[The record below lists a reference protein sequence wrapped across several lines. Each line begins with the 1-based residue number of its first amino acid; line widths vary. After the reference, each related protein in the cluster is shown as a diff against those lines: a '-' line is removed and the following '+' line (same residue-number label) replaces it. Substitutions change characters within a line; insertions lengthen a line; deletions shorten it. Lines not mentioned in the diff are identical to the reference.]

1 MHSAEG
7 GEQQGY
13 YPPDESHLQHQ
24 QGSGLMGQSSG
35 SFLDP
40 QDRNKSELC
49 LCILCVFY
57 VYFCACVLKCECAHI
72 IVRICWSVFV
82 L

>member
-7 GEQQGY
+7 GDQQGY

-40 QDRNKSELC
+40 QDNRNKSE
-49 LCILCVFY
+49 
-57 VYFCACVLKCECAHI
+57 
-72 IVRICWSVFV
+72 S
-82 L
+82 